1 MIVEIKISM
10 VWVDNFVA
18 RRKQIVALGTVDAA
32 TVAVIGMANPHRN
45 WLTNS
50 AKYSVIPHSHRN
62 WSQIESK
69 EFHLF
74 SSPGCIVAGCKKEWL
89 FGIVCFF

>member
-18 RRKQIVALGTVDAA
+18 RRKQTVALGTVDAA
-32 TVAVIGMANPHRN
+32 TVAVIGMVNPHRN

-50 AKYSVIPHSHRN
+50 VKYLVIPHSHRN
-62 WSQIESK
+62 
-69 EFHLF
+69 
-74 SSPGCIVAGCKKEWL
+74 
-89 FGIVCFF
+89 